1 MFGAAGICSHVN
13 RLIIIALWAIV
24 CIHVPMYIETV
35 PNRGS
40 RPAILLR
47 EGRREG
53 TRVVKRTLA
62 NLSDWPPEQI
72 AALRAVLKGATQVA
86 KVEDAFEITRTRPH
100 GHVAAVLGTLR
111 RLKLEPILGPAGPH
125 RDRVVAMIV
134 ARVIQPS
141 SKLATARSLASATK
155 LSTLG
160 EMLGIEEDDEAA
172 LYEAMDWLLARQ
184 PNLETA
190 LAKRH
195 LEEGTLVLYDLTS
208 TYFAGRHC
216 PLAQLGY
223 SRDGKKGKRQI
234 VFGLLCDRHGRPIA
248 VEVFDGNTGDPT
260 TVSKQVEKL
269 RERFGMRRV
278 VLVGDRGMLTEARIR
293 EDLKPSALDWISALR
308 APAIRQLVDAGSL
321 QLSLFDAKHLAEI
334 TDPAFPGERLVVCKN
349 PLLAAERA
357 RKREDLLA
365 ATESELERIVA
376 ATCRKRQ
383 PLKGK
388 AQIGMRVGKVL
399 GRFKMGKHFDTRITD
414 TSLCYARKSDT
425 IAAEAALDG
434 IYVIRTSV
442 SDELL
447 SSEETV
453 AAYKGLSRAERAF
466 RSLKT
471 VDLKVRPIYHR
482 SADRVRAHVL
492 LCMLAYYVEWH
503 MRDALAPMLFDDDDK
518 PTAQASRDSVVQPA
532 QRSQRARRKAN
543 TKRTD
548 DGLPVHSFQTL
559 LNDLATVAR
568 NTLLPN
574 VPGATP
580 FERLTTPTALQ
591 QRAFDLLG
599 VSPQA

>member
-1 MFGAAGICSHVN
+1 
-13 RLIIIALWAIV
+13 
-24 CIHVPMYIETV
+24 MYIEIV

-40 RPAILLR
+40 RPAVLLR

-53 TRVVKRTLA
+53 KRVVKRTLA
-62 NLSDWPPEQI
+62 NLSELSHEQI
-72 AALRAVLKGATQVA
+72 EALRAVLKGATQVGN
-86 KVEDAFEITRTRPH
+86 VEDAFEITRTRPH

-111 RLKLEPILGPAGPH
+111 KLKMEAILGPAGPH

-134 ARVIQPS
+134 SRVIHPS

-160 EMLGIEEDDEAA
+160 EVLGVEDDDEAA

-184 PNLETA
+184 PNIEKA

-195 LEEGTLVLYDLTS
+195 LDDGTLVLYDLTS
-208 TYFAGRHC
+208 TYFEGRHC
-216 PLAQLGY
+216 PLAKLGY
-223 SRDGKKGKRQI
+223 SRDGKKGKLQI
-234 VFGLLCDRHGRPIA
+234 VFGLLCDRHGCPVA

-260 TVSKQVEKL
+260 TVSKQIEKL
-269 RERFGMRRV
+269 RKRFGIVRV

-293 EDLKPSALDWISALR
+293 DELKPIALDWVSALR
-308 APAIRQLVDAGSL
+308 APAIRKLVDAGSL
-321 QLSLFDAKHLAEI
+321 QLSFFDTKPLAEI

-365 ATESELERIVA
+365 ATERELDSIVA

-383 PLKGK
+383 TLRGK
-388 AQIGMRVGKVL
+388 DKIGMRVGKVL
-399 GRFKMGKHFDTRITD
+399 GRFKMSKHFDTKITD
-414 TSLCYARKSDT
+414 TTFSYSRKSNS
-425 IAAEAALDG
+425 IAEEEALDG
-434 IYVIRTSV
+434 VYVVRTSV
-442 SDELL
+442 SDVLL
-447 SSEETV
+447 NSEETV

-466 RSLKT
+466 RSMKT

-482 SADRVRAHVL
+482 SAGRVRAHVL

-503 MRDALAPMLFDDDDK
+503 MRGALAPMLFDDDDH

-532 QRSQRARRKAN
+532 QRSDRARRKAR

-548 DGLPVHSFQTL
+548 DGAPVHSFQTL
-559 LNDLATVAR
+559 LDDLATVAR

-574 VPGATP
+574 VSGAMP

-591 QRAFDLLG
+591 QQAFDLLG
-599 VSPQA
+599 LTLRA